1 MFVSEAPYSTAGL
14 DDYRALIGNRAVERV
29 RRRGALLA
37 GLRVLHVNATLIGG
51 GVSEM
56 LFSLIPLMRDAGLSV
71 DWYVLD
77 GDDPFFQV
85 TKSMHNALQGGRQRW
100 LHRYLDVYRDGNARN
115 ASMLASRMGRYD
127 VVIVHDPQPLA
138 LRSMFPAH
146 QGTWFWR
153 CHIDLTEPNRRW
165 WTALAPFLRPY
176 DQAIFSTP
184 EYVPQGLQVRAETAL
199 PCIDPFRAKNRDL
212 EPGTIERV
220 QRRYG
225 LDPDRPVM
233 LQVSRFDPWKDPLG
247 VLEAY
252 RIVKRERP
260 GLQLAYMASMAS
272 DDPEGR
278 AVYERVREA
287 AGDDPDVHLL
297 ALDVPADQVDENALE
312 VNAMQRGA
320 DVVLQKSIREGF
332 GLTVTEAL
340 WKEKPVVAG
349 NVGGIRYQI
358 EDGRNGY
365 LVDDVPAAADRVLRI
380 LDDRDAAAELG
391 RRGHETVR
399 DRFLMTRL
407 LEQYFDWFEAHAR
420 ERHEVLHPVR
430 GVRSA

>member
-1 MFVSEAPYSTAGL
+1 MFVNEAPFSTAGL
-14 DDYRALIGNRAVERV
+14 DDYRALIGDRAVERI

-37 GLRVLHVNATLIGG
+37 GLKVLHINATLIGG

-56 LFSLIPLMRDAGLSV
+56 LFSLIPLMRGAGLSV

-77 GDDPFFQV
+77 GDDEFFQV

-100 LHRYLDVYRDGNARN
+100 LRRYLDVYRRGNARN
-115 ASMLASRMGRYD
+115 ASKLASRLSRYD

-146 QGTWFWR
+146 GGSWFWR
-153 CHIDLTEPNRRW
+153 CHIDLTAPNRRW
-165 WTALAPFLRPY
+165 WMALAPFLLPY

-184 EYVPQGLQVRAETAL
+184 EYVPPELGVRAETAL
-199 PCIDPFRAKNRDL
+199 PCIDPFRAKNCDL
-212 EPGTIERV
+212 EPDRVRRV

-225 LDPDRPVM
+225 LDPERPVM

-260 GLQLAYMASMAS
+260 ALQLAYMASMAS

-278 AVYERVREA
+278 EVYERVRAA

-297 ALDVPADQVDENALE
+297 ALDVPADRVDENARE

-320 DVVLQKSIREGF
+320 DIVLQKSIREGF

-340 WKEKPVVAG
+340 WKERPVVAG

-358 EDGRNGY
+358 RDGWNGY
-365 LVDDVPAAADRVLRI
+365 LVDDVASCADRVLRV
-380 LDDRDAAAELG
+380 LDDPAASAVLG
-391 RRGHETVR
+391 RRGRETVR

-407 LEQYFDWFEAHAR
+407 LEQYLGWIEAHAR
-420 ERHEVLHPVR
+420 RPGIVPDRSR
-430 GVRSA
+430 GVRTA